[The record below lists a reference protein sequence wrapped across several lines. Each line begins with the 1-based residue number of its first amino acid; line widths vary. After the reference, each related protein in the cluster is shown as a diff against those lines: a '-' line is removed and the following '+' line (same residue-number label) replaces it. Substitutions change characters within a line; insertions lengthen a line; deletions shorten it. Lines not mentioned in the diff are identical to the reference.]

1 MALRERGLTAD
12 SAAVRL
18 AGRREG
24 RLKRHGIATAGNWI
38 VDRVKLIDRWP
49 DEETLAF
56 IRDEQRGTGGGAY
69 NAIIDLANLGFDA
82 PLTGLGCIGN
92 DADGAWIRDDLARR
106 GIDHGGLLTVDQP
119 TSYTDVMTVSATGRR
134 TFFHHPGANAVF
146 GPEHLDPGALHAK
159 VLHLAYL
166 LVLARLDAPD
176 PDYGSVGARV
186 LQGCHEAGLFCCLD
200 IITETSPRV
209 PTIVLPALPY
219 VDCLIVNEVE
229 AGVLS
234 GETTRTKSLS
244 AGHDTH
250 LPEPQVT
257 SHLSDAGVRAAGRK
271 LLELGVRQQVVIHMP
286 EGGYAVRADGSE
298 RFQPSLNLPPNYIA
312 GAAGAGD
319 AFAAGVLYGVHQDL
333 PLDELL
339 RLAVCTAAASLRH
352 PTCTLGVGP
361 LDETMSLLQT
371 YGEREPPM
379 RLE

>member
-1 MALRERGLTAD
+1 M
-12 SAAVRL
+12 
-18 AGRREG
+18 
-24 RLKRHGIATAGNWI
+24 KRHGIATAGNWI

-56 IRDEQRGTGGGAY
+56 IREEQRGTGGGAY
-69 NAIIDLANLGFDA
+69 NAIIDLANLGFSA
-82 PLTGLGCIGN
+82 PLTGLGCVGD
-92 DADGAWIRDDLARR
+92 DADGAWIRDDLDGR
-106 GIDHGGLLTVDQP
+106 GIDHGGLLTVDHP
-119 TSYTDVMTVSATGRR
+119 TSYTDVMTVSTSGRR
-134 TFFHHPGANAVF
+134 TFFHHTGANAVF
-146 GPEHLDPGALHAK
+146 GPEHLDAGALTAK

-186 LQGCHEAGLFCCLD
+186 LKSCHDAGLYTCLD

-234 GETTRTKSLS
+234 GETTRTKTLS

-257 SHLSDAGVRAAGRK
+257 SHLSGDGIRTAGRK
-271 LLELGVRQQVVIHMP
+271 LLELGVRRQVVIHFP
-286 EGGYAVRADGSE
+286 EGGYALRADGTE
-298 RFQPSLNLPPNYIA
+298 RFQPSLDLPPSYIA

-319 AFAAGVLYGVHQDL
+319 AFAAGVLYGIHEDL
-333 PLDELL
+333 ALEELL
-339 RLAVCTAAASLRH
+339 QLAVCTAAASLRH

-361 LDETMSLLQT
+361 LDETLALRHT
-371 YGEREPPM
+371 FGEREPAM
-379 RLE
+379 QVG